1 MHTHDTSWPCQLF
14 LSVAVGKLSSKV
26 YSQPVLVGLQSTV
39 KMSLQ
44 RVSQAVSVT
53 RGRVPLL
60 RGYPSPIS
68 RTQSLLRLPFAR
80 SLWSRPI
87 HVHWHRSHRTRFF
100 KVTLGATS
108 FAAFFGILGRKADI
122 DPEELHWMA
131 LPVSGHEALD
141 GEEIEMRLK
150 MEKMC
155 MDVQY
160 ELCRQLER
168 FEEGGKKFKVDR
180 WTRKEGGGGISCVLQ
195 EGEVFEKAGVNI
207 SVVHGVLPAPAI
219 KQMRSRGKKLPE
231 SDKLPFY
238 AVGIS
243 CVIHPNNPMVPTMHF
258 NYRYFEVNDG
268 KGERQWWF
276 GGGTD
281 LTPSYLDEEDASDFH
296 ETLKK
301 TCDPHNEAYY
311 PRFKKWCDDYFNLT
325 HRGER
330 RGVGGIFFDDLDT
343 PSQDACFQFVES
355 CAHSVIPSYVP
366 IVEKHFRDSY
376 TEEQKH
382 WQQLRR
388 GRWGVSV
395 WMLSTLILVESV

>member
-1 MHTHDTSWPCQLF
+1 
-14 LSVAVGKLSSKV
+14 
-26 YSQPVLVGLQSTV
+26 
-39 KMSLQ
+39 
-44 RVSQAVSVT
+44 
-53 RGRVPLL
+53 
-60 RGYPSPIS
+60 
-68 RTQSLLRLPFAR
+68 
-80 SLWSRPI
+80 
-87 HVHWHRSHRTRFF
+87 
-100 KVTLGATS
+100 
-108 FAAFFGILGRKADI
+108 
-122 DPEELHWMA
+122 MA

-150 MEKMC
+150 MEKLC
-155 MDVQY
+155 MNVQY

-195 EGEVFEKAGVNI
+195 EGEVFQKAGVNI
-207 SVVHGVLPAPAI
+207 SVVHGILPAPAT

-231 SDKLPFY
+231 TDKLPFY

-243 CVIHPNNPMVPTMHF
+243 CVVHPINPMVPTMHF

-281 LTPSYLDEEDASDFH
+281 LTPSYLDEEDATNFH
-296 ETLKK
+296 KTLKK
-301 TCDPHNEAYY
+301 TCDHHNESYY

-388 GRWGVSV
+388 GR
-395 WMLSTLILVESV
+395 